1 SPPIINYFSRPLADK
16 KIIPER
22 KKRKMN
28 MKHKKL
34 QYDPERKRLKKMPET
49 IYTTVILI
57 LAAVI
62 GYLSH

>member
-1 SPPIINYFSRPLADK
+1 
-16 KIIPER
+16 
-22 KKRKMN
+22 MN

-34 QYDPERKRLKKMPET
+34 QYDRERKRLKKMPET